1 MIWLSFLVSI
11 CSGVRAERGYVSQ
24 LRDMMEAADTN
35 GDHMISFEEYAAA
48 YGSKPWLRA
57 QVVNSASWSFS
68 HTFPG

>member
-1 MIWLSFLVSI
+1 
-11 CSGVRAERGYVSQ
+11 
-24 LRDMMEAADTN
+24 MMEAADTN